1 MSYTR
6 IDLFGNGAVLIEDMR
21 EMKQVNILLHKAFQ
35 ERIAFARD
43 FYDKRFLSLAQ
54 PLSLKPIPQEYSCHS
69 FKYQDRD
76 MMNKYMWLK
85 YNTNFN

>member
-43 FYDKRFLSLAQ
+43 FYDKRFLALAQ

-76 MMNKYMWLK
+76 IMNKYMWLK